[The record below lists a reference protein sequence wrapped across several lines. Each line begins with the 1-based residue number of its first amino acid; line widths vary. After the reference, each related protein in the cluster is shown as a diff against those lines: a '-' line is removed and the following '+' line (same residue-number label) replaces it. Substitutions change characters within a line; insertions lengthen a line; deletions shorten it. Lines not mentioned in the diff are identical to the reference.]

1 MQDLIFYILLAAS
14 FTGWFT
20 FVFFALWYWLRER
33 RERTRIRQTKAD
45 IADIML
51 LFQTMRDV
59 VMQQKQLANDFNE
72 ELERKVGGVKLVLSS
87 AIEKNERLYEKQREL
102 EQALEDTRA
111 ELLSVQR
118 QLTYLPPAAE
128 SAAPPRRPQPPE
140 RPAPQRTSRE
150 ILQPAPANE
159 PPFMALPGE
168 ESPTAPEP
176 AVVEELP
183 PALHGIVAGAEAT
196 LWEQVDMAALSDST
210 ILGEDDEDD
219 EILEVSPEDGAAA
232 REAFRALLDMSATDE
247 TGEAATPSSGTNG
260 NVALQQRI
268 VQYADAGMSV
278 GDISRELG
286 IGKGEVRLM
295 LSLAKPGQP

>member
-1 MQDLIFYILLAAS
+1 MQDFIFYILLAAS
-14 FTGWFT
+14 FIGWFT
-20 FVFFALWYWLRER
+20 FVFFALWYWLRES

-128 SAAPPRRPQPPE
+128 TSPPPRRPRPPE
-140 RPAPQRTSRE
+140 RPAPERPVRE
-150 ILQPAPANE
+150 PLQPVAANE

-168 ESPTAPEP
+168 ENPSAPEP
-176 AVVEELP
+176 VKAEEAP
-183 PALHGIVAGAEAT
+183 TTAKEKHAGAEAT
-196 LWEQVDMAALSDST
+196 LWEQVDLAALSDNS
-210 ILGEDDEDD
+210 ILGDDDDED
-219 EILEVSPEDGAAA
+219 EILEASPEDGAAA
-232 REAFRALLDMSATDE
+232 REAFRALLDMSAAE
-247 TGEAATPSSGTNG
+247 EGGEATTPPVGGNG